1 MGRMLAVGTTHAVLV
16 STSDDADLGTIWK
29 FWTQFT
35 NLRGHANIELGA
47 RMALGTVKTARG
59 FACAS
64 RLWHFRQCSAND
76 RAVIDIVGDQP
87 YCRHHASD
95 DGAFDV
101 FSSRSIRVATKG
113 RSPPIMS

>member
-47 RMALGTVKTARG
+47 RMALRTVKTAQWLCLRISPL
-59 FACAS
+59 ALSAMLS
-64 RLWHFRQCSAND
+64 KRQGS
-76 RAVIDIVGDQP
+76 
-87 YCRHHASD
+87 Y
-95 DGAFDV
+95 
-101 FSSRSIRVATKG
+101 
-113 RSPPIMS
+113 